1 MKLVC
6 LMLIAA
12 MFSCT
17 YQGHVTP
24 WPENMD
30 NAGLCSA
37 SGKLSEIVT
46 EIIAIPLDTTP
57 YCRLGS
63 IKQVRRDGGDLFI
76 LSGGKLYHFDRSG
89 RYINMLKSSD
99 GSDFPVRDYVLDPV
113 RKRLIVLG
121 AEQAVHYF
129 SYTGLQL
136 ARKELRTDC
145 SWLTLIKLS
154 HYNDHI
160 WITANNLVP
169 DKNDNTITCYEKW
182 LYKFDMDFNF
192 LESVKLHAVD
202 LGRPCLCG
210 NFSPEFSVVDDKLY
224 AYSPSAEKDELLR
237 DTLYLVSTNRLEPTI
252 RKHANITLFEDEGRT
267 SLGIQ
272 YPVCM
277 MPFRVGSRF
286 LVSSYHANVSKDK
299 NYLFCYDR
307 ETFRSFML
315 DNGFEDNFYETGLV
329 PDLQPV
335 DVHNEELWY
344 SKSGKDILNSFP
356 EREETDNPVL
366 FFVKLKV

>member
-24 WPENMD
+24 WPQNVD
-30 NAGLCSA
+30 NRGLCST

-57 YCRLGS
+57 DCRLGS
-63 IKQVRRDGGDLFI
+63 IKQLRRDGADLFV
-76 LSGGKLYHFDRSG
+76 LSGSKLYHFDKRG
-89 RYINMLKSSD
+89 RYINTLTTRD
-99 GSDFPVRDYVLDPV
+99 GCDFPVRDYVVDPV
-113 RKRLIVLG
+113 RKQLIVLG
-121 AEQAVHYF
+121 TEQAVYYF
-129 SYTGLQL
+129 SYTGRQL
-136 ARKELRTDC
+136 ARKELLTDC
-145 SWLTLIKLS
+145 SWQTLIKLS
-154 HYNDHI
+154 HYNNHI
-160 WITANNLVP
+160 WVTADNLLS
-169 DKNDNTITCYEKW
+169 DESGNTVAYYEKW

-192 LESVKLHAVD
+192 LESVKLHTVN
-202 LGRPCLCG
+202 LGRPCLGG
-210 NFSPEFSVVDDKLY
+210 NFSPELSVVNDKLY
-224 AYSPSAEKDELLR
+224 AYSPSVQKDELLR
-237 DTLYLVSTNRLEPTI
+237 DTLYLVSINKLEPTI
-252 RKHANITLFEDEGRT
+252 RMHSKITMLENKKHV
-267 SLGIQ
+267 SLGSQ

-277 MPFRVGSRF
+277 MPFRVGNRF
-286 LVSSYHANVSKDK
+286 LISSYHANSSKDK

-329 PDLQPV
+329 SDLQPV
-335 DVHNEELWY
+335 DVYNEELWY
-344 SKSGKDILNSFP
+344 SKSGKDLLKSFP
-356 EREETDNPVL
+356 ERKENDNPVL